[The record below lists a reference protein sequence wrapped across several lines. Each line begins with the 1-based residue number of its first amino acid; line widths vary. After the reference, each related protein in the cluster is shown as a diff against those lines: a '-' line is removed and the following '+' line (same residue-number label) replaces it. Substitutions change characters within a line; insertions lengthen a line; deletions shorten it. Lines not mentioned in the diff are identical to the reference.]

1 MNIIIESG
9 KVAILDNQFGPNEMQ
24 RKIFKSVRGEEQ
36 QEKGKLLHIF
46 ECKKGVYEIY
56 KCSGVRDQNEHEVY
70 GYVIAL
76 RNKKFD
82 PNNIGFMTKSYI

>member
-1 MNIIIESG
+1 MLYVKNCNKDYFIEKVIKRPTGKPIDFNIY
-9 KVAILDNQFGPNEMQ
+9 ALDG
-24 RKIFKSVRGEEQ
+24 
-36 QEKGKLLHIF
+36 
-46 ECKKGVYEIY
+46 Y
-56 KCSGVRDQNEHEVY
+56 KDQNEHEVY

>member
-1 MNIIIESG
+1 MDFNIY
-9 KVAILDNQFGPNEMQ
+9 ALDG
-24 RKIFKSVRGEEQ
+24 
-36 QEKGKLLHIF
+36 
-46 ECKKGVYEIY
+46 Y
-56 KCSGVRDQNEHEVY
+56 KDQNEHEVY